1 MTDKVQIL
9 IELVARLRVARL
21 GDESIAKR
29 LGLSRSGLSR
39 ILSTPEYKAE
49 QDKVLREVTGQLDSV
64 LKARS
69 DYLAQEFS
77 AKAVPEAM
85 KGLLDVVRQRKD
97 LRSCLMAAKE
107 ILDRDTNET
116 LPVKSSSAKNGG
128 PVVNATKISD
138 TMLDQIASEASLLA
152 T

>member
-116 LPVKSSSAKNGG
+116 LPVKSSSAKSGG